1 MSKIP
6 NEVKLVRKDLS
17 DWVWHFTRRK
27 PKSNEPVELEAL
39 IESLKTGFIKGGC
52 DFECTET
59 SVCLTDMPLIEA
71 IRQSPKLKE
80 ASYARF
86 SDYGVGFN
94 KKWLFGQGGLPVI
107 YHPRDRIDTDFSPP
121 SDLRWRVVGIDLA
134 KDKDYTWQREWR
146 VKTAKLPVRQ
156 SEVLVVVRDH
166 NEAME
171 HLCSNHE
178 IDFERDEF
186 YFDVDWSYVTQDSLV
201 EASADGFDAFITQRN
216 D

>member
-6 NEVKLVRKDLS
+6 NNVKSVRKDLS
-17 DWVWHFTRRK
+17 DWVWHFTRRN
-27 PKSNEPVELEAL
+27 PKLNEPVELDAL
-39 IESLKTGFIKGGC
+39 IEILRTGFINGGC
-52 DFECTET
+52 DSECTET

-86 SDYGVGFN
+86 SDYGVGFR

-107 YHPRDRIDTDFSPP
+107 YHPRDRIATDFKPTSH
-121 SDLRWRVVGIDLA
+121 LRWRVVGIDLVSE
-134 KDKDYTWQREWR
+134 KDYTWQREWR
-146 VKTAKLPVRQ
+146 VRTTHLPVYT

-166 NEAME
+166 NEAMK
-171 HLCSNHE
+171 HLCINHE
-178 IDFERDEF
+178 IDFERDEV
-186 YFDVDWSYVTQDSLV
+186 YFDVDWSYVTQGSLV
-201 EASADGFDAFITQRN
+201 EADADGFEAFIVRRN